1 MGSQEMSNFP
11 WYRIYRER
19 GIPVTLQPYPE
30 EPSHSFL
37 DRAAKLNTDGGCVQL
52 GLMLHYRDIKNH
64 ADRLANALASRKV
77 FKGDRVMTMLPTSI
91 QFVIAD
97 AAISKAGAVHIPCN
111 PLEPPDSLA
120 KKVVATS
127 PKVLICLAGEVEK
140 ARYLLRET
148 SIHQVIVTQL
158 EDYSSTPPPAIEIPG
173 VELLMKVVD
182 QAQPVP
188 PSITYEPKVDL
199 ESLFFTG
206 GTTGIAKCCMISHY
220 NVVANVHQTFRS
232 TGVDSTGITIAIPIL
247 MALPLYHVYGH
258 VMMHAMIN
266 FGAKIILAND
276 PRASDE
282 IKCLAKEYSPLVF
295 FGVPTQYAK
304 LLEDKID
311 GFAPIS
317 ISGSAPLPPKVQA
330 KFEESTGVQIT
341 EGYGLSEMTMSS
353 HVNIG
358 IEKKKRGSIGIPF
371 PDTVVKIIDAN
382 TGTSLDLHQMIA
394 ENLTGEMLL
403 KGPQRMV
410 GYWPEP
416 ETGVD
421 EEGFIHTG
429 DVVRIDEDGYF
440 YIVDRIKDMINVSG
454 LKVYSREIENVLY
467 DHPATEIAAVVG
479 VPDPEIEGS
488 ERVVV
493 FVQLKPGY
501 RAKTSEADYLDF
513 LKEKVVKYAIPK
525 SVFFLEKIPL
535 THMHK
540 VDKKQLRG
548 KLKDA
553 SLILD

>member
-1 MGSQEMSNFP
+1 MGSLEMQDFP
-11 WYRIYRER
+11 WYKIYRER
-19 GIPVTLQPYPE
+19 GIPITLQPYPE

-37 DRAAKLNTDGGCVQL
+37 DCAAKLDTDGGCVQL
-52 GLMLHYRDIKNH
+52 GLTLHYRDIKDH
-64 ADRLANALASRKV
+64 ADRLANALTSSRV
-77 FKGDRVMTMLPTSI
+77 FKGDRVVTMLPTSI

-97 AAISKAGAVHIPCN
+97 AGISKTGAVHIPCN
-111 PLEPPDSLA
+111 PLEPLDSLA
-120 KKVVATS
+120 KKVIETS
-127 PKVLICLAGEVEK
+127 PKMLICLVGEVEK
-140 ARYLLRET
+140 ARYLLQEA
-148 SIHQVIVTQL
+148 SLHQVIVTRL
-158 EDYSSTPPPAIEIPG
+158 EDYSSTPPPVVEIPG
-173 VELLMKVVD
+173 VELLMKVID

-188 PSITYEPKVDL
+188 PSITYEPKADL

-232 TGVDSTGITIAIPIL
+232 IGVDSGGTTIAIPIL

-258 VMMHAMIN
+258 VMMHAMISL
-266 FGAKIILAND
+266 GAKIILANN

-282 IKCLAKEYSPLVF
+282 LRYLVREYNPWVF
-295 FGVPTQYAK
+295 LGVPTQYTK
-304 LLEDKID
+304 LLEEKID
-311 GFAPIS
+311 GFAPIG
-317 ISGSAPLPPKVQA
+317 ISGSAPLPPKVQDR
-330 KFEESTGVQIT
+330 FEESTGAHIT

-353 HVNIG
+353 HVNVG
-358 IEKKKRGSIGIPF
+358 VEKKKRGSIGIPF
-371 PDTVVKIIDAN
+371 PDTVVKIIDVN
-382 TGTSLDLHQMIA
+382 TGEPLDLQRMIS

-429 DVVRIDEDGYF
+429 DVVRIDEDGFF
-440 YIVDRIKDMINVSG
+440 YIVDRTKDMINVSG

-467 DHPATEIAAVVG
+467 DHPATAIAAAVG
-479 VPDPEIEGS
+479 VPDPDKEGS
-488 ERVVV
+488 ERVVA

-513 LKEKVVKYAIPK
+513 LRDKVIKYAVPK
-525 SVFFLEKIPL
+525 SVVFLEEIPL
-535 THMHK
+535 TYMNK
-540 VDKKQLRG
+540 VDKKQLRE
-548 KLKDA
+548 KLGGA

>member
-1 MGSQEMSNFP
+1 MGSQEMQDFP
-11 WYRIYRER
+11 WYKIYRER
-19 GIPVTLQPYPE
+19 GIPITLQPYPE

-37 DRAAKLNTDGGCVQL
+37 DRAAKLDTDGGCVQL
-52 GLMLHYRDIKNH
+52 GLMLHYRDVKEH
-64 ADRLANALASRKV
+64 ADRLANALTSRGV

-97 AAISKAGAVHIPCN
+97 AGISKARAVHIPCN

-120 KKVVATS
+120 KKVITTS

-148 SIHQVIVTQL
+148 SLHQVIVTQL
-158 EDYSSTPPPAIEIPG
+158 EDYSSTPPPTVEIPG
-173 VELLMKVVD
+173 VEWLLNVID
-182 QAQPVP
+182 EAQPVP

-220 NVVANVHQTFRS
+220 NIVANVHQTLRS
-232 TGVDSTGITIAIPIL
+232 RGVDSEELTIVIPIL

-276 PRASDE
+276 PRSSDE
-282 IKCLAKEYSPLVF
+282 IIGLVKEYSPWVF

-304 LLEDKID
+304 LLEEKID
-311 GFAPIS
+311 GFAPIG
-317 ISGSAPLPPKVQA
+317 ISGSAPLPPKVQDR
-330 KFEESTGVQIT
+330 FEESTGAQIT

-353 HVNIG
+353 HANVG

-371 PDTVVKIIDAN
+371 PDTVVKVIDVN
-382 TGTSLDLHQMIA
+382 TGEPLDLQRMIS
-394 ENLTGEMLL
+394 ENLIGEMLL

-429 DVVRIDEDGYF
+429 DVVRIDEDGFF
-440 YIVDRIKDMINVSG
+440 YIVDRTKDMINVSG

-467 DHPATEIAAVVG
+467 DHPATAIAAAVG
-479 VPDPEIEGS
+479 VPDPDKEGS

-501 RAKTSEADYLDF
+501 RAKISEADYLDF
-513 LKEKVVKYAIPK
+513 LKDKVIKYAVPK
-525 SVFFLEKIPL
+525 SVVFLEEIPL
-535 THMHK
+535 THMNK
-540 VDKKQLRG
+540 VDKKQLRE
-548 KLKDA
+548 KLGGA

>member
-1 MGSQEMSNFP
+1 MGSQEMQDFP
-11 WYRIYRER
+11 WYKIYRER

-52 GLMLHYRDIKNH
+52 GLTLHYRDIKAH
-64 ADRLANALASRKV
+64 ADRLANALTSRGV
-77 FKGDRVMTMLPTSI
+77 SKGDRVVTMLPTSI

-97 AAISKAGAVHIPCN
+97 AAISKTGAVHIPCN
-111 PLEPPDSLA
+111 PLEPLDSLA
-120 KKVVATS
+120 KKAIETS
-127 PKVLICLAGEVEK
+127 PKVLICLVGEIEK

-148 SIHQVIVTQL
+148 SLNQVIVTRL
-158 EDYSSTPPPAIEIPG
+158 EDYSSTPPPVVEIPG
-173 VELLMKVVD
+173 VELLMKVID
-182 QAQPVP
+182 QAQPVRS
-188 PSITYEPKVDL
+188 SITYEPKVDL

-220 NVVANVHQTFRS
+220 NVVANVYQILRS
-232 TGVDSTGITIAIPIL
+232 RGINFEGITTVIPIL

-258 VMMHAMIN
+258 VMMHAAIN

-276 PRASDE
+276 PRSSDE
-282 IKCLAKEYSPLVF
+282 IIGLVKEYSPWAF
-295 FGVPTQYAK
+295 FGVPTQYVK
-304 LLEDKID
+304 LLEEKVND
-311 GFAPIS
+311 FAPIGV
-317 ISGSAPLPPKVQA
+317 SGSAPLPPNVQN
-330 KFEESTGVQIT
+330 KFEESTGARIT

-353 HVNIG
+353 HANVG
-358 IEKKKRGSIGIPF
+358 VEKKKRGSIGIPF
-371 PDTVVKIIDAN
+371 PDTVVKVIDVN
-382 TGTSLDLHQMIA
+382 TGEPLDLQHMIA
-394 ENLTGEMLL
+394 DNLTGEMLL

-416 ETGVD
+416 ETGID

-467 DHPATEIAAVVG
+467 DHPATKIAAAVG
-479 VPDPEIEGS
+479 VPDPEKEGG

-501 RAKTSEADYLDF
+501 RAKTNEADYLDF
-513 LKEKVVKYAIPK
+513 LKDKVIKYAVPK
-525 SVFFLEKIPL
+525 SVIFLEEIPL

-540 VDKKQLRG
+540 VDKKQLRE
-548 KLKDA
+548 KLKGT

>member
-1 MGSQEMSNFP
+1 MGFQEMQDFP
-11 WYRIYRER
+11 WYKIYRER
-19 GIPVTLQPYPE
+19 GIPATLQPYPE

-37 DRAAKLNTDGGCVQL
+37 DRAAKLDTDGGCVQL
-52 GLMLHYRDIKNH
+52 GLTLHYRDIKDH
-64 ADRLANALASRKV
+64 ADRLANALASRGV
-77 FKGDRVMTMLPTSI
+77 SKGDRVVTMLPTSI

-97 AAISKAGAVHIPCN
+97 AGISKAGAVHIPCN
-111 PLEPPDSLA
+111 PLEPPGVLA
-120 KKVVATS
+120 KKVTETS
-127 PKVLICLAGEVEK
+127 PEVLICLAREIEK

-148 SIHQVIVTQL
+148 SLRQVIVTQL
-158 EDYSSTPPPAIEIPG
+158 EDYSSTPLPTVEIPG
-173 VELLMKVVD
+173 VELLLKVID

-206 GTTGIAKCCMISHY
+206 GTTGTAKCCMISHY
-220 NVVANVHQTFRS
+220 NVVANVHQTFHS
-232 TGVDSTGITIAIPIL
+232 MGVDSGEITIAVPIL

-266 FGAKIILAND
+266 LGAKTILAND

-282 IKCLAKEYSPLVF
+282 IRHLVKEYGPWVF

-304 LLEDKID
+304 LLEEKID
-311 GFAPIS
+311 GFAPIG
-317 ISGSAPLPPKVQA
+317 ISGSAPLPPRVHDD
-330 KFEESTGVQIT
+330 FEESTGAQIT

-353 HVNIG
+353 HANVAS
-358 IEKKKRGSIGIPF
+358 EKKKRGSIGIPF
-371 PDTVVKIIDAN
+371 PDTVVKVINVN
-382 TGTSLDLHQMIA
+382 TGTPLDLQEMIDK
-394 ENLTGEMLL
+394 NLTGEMLL

-440 YIVDRIKDMINVSG
+440 YIVDRTKDMINVSG

-467 DHPATEIAAVVG
+467 EHPATKIAAAVG

-493 FVQLKPGY
+493 FIELQPKYSGKV
-501 RAKTSEADYLDF
+501 SEADYLDF
-513 LKEKVVKYAIPK
+513 LKDKVAKYAVPR
-525 SVFFLEKIPL
+525 SVVFLEEIPL

-540 VDKKQLRG
+540 VDKKQLRE
-548 KLKDA
+548 KFA
-553 SLILD
+553 HSQ